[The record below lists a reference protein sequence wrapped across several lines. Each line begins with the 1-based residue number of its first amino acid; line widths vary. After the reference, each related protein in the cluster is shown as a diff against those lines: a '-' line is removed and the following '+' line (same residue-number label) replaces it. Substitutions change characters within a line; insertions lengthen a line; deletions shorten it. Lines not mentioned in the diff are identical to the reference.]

1 MKNDTYW
8 SFNKPGDEYW
18 NNDLCDTMEEAEAE
32 GRKWAREHGLS
43 AFVIGECKYVP
54 IPTEIN
60 LDELFENLDDEY
72 FEEAEADEYDFYPY
86 WDSRTPE
93 NAEHRERLST
103 RITEALEEYVKTAK
117 ITSSRYSVVNIYR
130 VEVEE

>member
-1 MKNDTYW
+1 MDTNTYW

-18 NNDLCDTMEEAEAE
+18 NNDLYDTIEEAKAE
-32 GRKWAREHGLS
+32 GRKWAKEHGVS
-43 AFVIGECKYVP
+43 AFVIGECKHVP

-72 FEEAEADEYDFYPY
+72 FEEAEADDYDFCPY
-86 WDSRTPE
+86 WDSRTPK

-103 RITEALEEYVKTAK
+103 KITEALKEYVEATK
-117 ITSSRYSVVNIYR
+117 ITSSRYRVTKIYR
-130 VEVEE
+130 LEVEE